1 MQKGQKKKLIKEVHL
16 IILYIGGV
24 SGFGFRVYYS
34 RTLIKLKQSPA
45 LINLKQVK
53 LQVFCVR
60 KENNYQVLYVSR
72 KERRERKVFSITYH
86 ACAGG
91 VASFATTRERRGGR
105 GKRSTCVCRD
115 IRQGRVGGG
124 GWRGG
129 RT

>member
-24 SGFGFRVYYS
+24 SGFGFQVYYS

-72 KERRERKVFSITYH
+72 KERRERKVF
-86 ACAGG
+86 
-91 VASFATTRERRGGR
+91 
-105 GKRSTCVCRD
+105 
-115 IRQGRVGGG
+115 
-124 GWRGG
+124 
-129 RT
+129 

>member
-72 KERRERKVFSITYH
+72 KERRERKVFSTTYH

-91 VASFATTRERRGGR
+91 VASFATTRERRGVMENGLHTR
-105 GKRSTCVCRD
+105 AEIYGKGELEEED
-115 IRQGRVGGG
+115 
-124 GWRGG
+124 
-129 RT
+129 